1 MGLGQLLVNESSQ
14 LRFAHGTHFGGSQL
28 AVFEDHECGNAANA
42 KLCGNIAVFINV
54 HLGNLKFSLV
64 GSGNFVQYG
73 CDHFAGATPFRP
85 KVDDDGLGRLHHV
98 CVKSSVRGVFDQI
111 AGHGLFLVEI
121 ECAAKFSKLTSA
133 ILTETQKSRKPI
145 RVGASC
151 LLTFM
156 NPTSLSQLEPFD
168 LGVAVV
174 GGGPAGLMAA
184 EILSGL
190 GHSVHLFDAMPS
202 VGRKFL
208 LAGRGGLNLTHSEE
222 NARFVRRYGAHQ
234 PHLEPILSEWGADSL
249 RQWAEA
255 LGTETFVG
263 TSGRVF
269 PKEMKAAPLLRAWLY
284 RLKHP
289 EAGSAVQFHMRHRLL
304 GIKPVN
310 SSLENPSDLPMRG
323 LHLSFE
329 VKDLR
334 SAVNRFRSV
343 RAKAV
348 ILALGGGSWAKLG
361 SDGQWVPWL
370 RAAGIPINPLQ
381 SSNCG
386 FHVAGRSGEGWTPFF
401 QDKFA
406 GQALKTVIMH
416 WTNLKGELCRQQGEF
431 VASRYG
437 VEGSLIYAASADL
450 RDSLNAR
457 QFAEFKLDLLP
468 DRSLEQVLH
477 EVKHPRGSRSLS
489 SHLKGRLGLEGVK
502 MGLLNELLSPET
514 LQNPADLA
522 LAIKALPIKVTKPRP
537 MDEAISTA
545 GGVQWQGLDPALQT
559 QALPGLFCA
568 GEMLDWEAP
577 TGGYLLTACMSTGVY
592 AAKGAD
598 AFLKGDEP

>member
-14 LRFAHGTHFGGSQL
+14 LRFAHGTHFCGSQL

-222 NARFVRRYGAHQ
+222 NAIFVRRYGAHQ